1 MSEADAPPPA
11 AGGPE
16 KVSEVATPGG
26 PQEVEP
32 TERDLA
38 ARARGLAA
46 PYLPGGRD
54 PDPEATSREERRYL
68 VALLGMVVLIVGTSI
83 VLTIIAILAG
93 AFGGGH

>member
-1 MSEADAPPPA
+1 MSEAVAPPPSDP
-11 AGGPE
+11 GPE
-16 KVSEVATPGG
+16 KDPGVATPGG
-26 PQEVEP
+26 HQEVEP

-54 PDPEATSREERRYL
+54 PDPEATSRQERRYL
-68 VALLGMVVLIVGTSI
+68 LALIGMVVLIVGTSI
-83 VLTIIAILAG
+83 VLTIIAILGG